1 MTRKVNIQSIFLIFL
16 IISGVGISVLLQTKD
31 SSFDFSGSPRLKKGV
46 AAPVFTL
53 PGLDG
58 KMVSLA
64 DYKGKTVLL
73 NIWATWCPPCV
84 ADLPS
89 WKNSIKS

>member
-1 MTRKVNIQSIFLIFL
+1 MARKVNIQSILLIFL
-16 IISGVGISVLLQTKD
+16 IVAGVGIIVLFQTKD
-31 SSFDFSGSPRLKKGV
+31 SSFNFSGTPQVKKGV
-46 AAPVFTL
+46 AAPAFTL

-58 KMVSLA
+58 SMVSLA

-84 ADLPS
+84 AEMPS
-89 WKNSIKS
+89 M